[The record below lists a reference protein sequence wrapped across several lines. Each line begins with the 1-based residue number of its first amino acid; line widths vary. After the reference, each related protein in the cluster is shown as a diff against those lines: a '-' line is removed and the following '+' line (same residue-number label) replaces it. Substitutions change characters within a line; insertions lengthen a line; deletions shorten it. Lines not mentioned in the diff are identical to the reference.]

1 MTKQPD
7 RQPGSD
13 PRQLSIEELDN
24 VAGGHGVSIPP
35 PGFENVEQSGGGSS
49 SVRAS
54 WGSVT
59 QHIDKNNGAIKK

>member
-24 VAGGHGVSIPP
+24 VAGGHGVSVPP
-35 PGFENVEQSGGGSS
+35 PGFDLEPSSGGSS
-49 SVRAS
+49 SRRAN

-59 QHIDKNNGAIKK
+59 LHIDRTSAPSEVS